1 MTDSSAPRLPTAG
14 TIYVTIAAATT
25 AAEVWRCGVEEA
37 RRRLCV
43 LLHDAHQVDPA
54 PPEQWRAKR
63 RSTGWDV
70 TARVSREP
78 PLAVVVS
85 CAVRPLPRGDARL
98 NLDEDARDAGVTVE
112 RIEPGWVVRQH
123 GEELGRPT
131 TRAGVREL
139 QRDAVERARRA
150 R

>member
-1 MTDSSAPRLPTAG
+1 MTDAPAPRLPTAG
-14 TIYVTIAAATT
+14 TIYVTLAAAQT
-25 AAEVWRCGVEEA
+25 AAEAWRCDVEEA

-43 LLHDAHQVDPA
+43 HLHDAHQVDPH

-85 CAVRPLPRGDARL
+85 CAVRPLPRGDARRDL
-98 NLDEDARDAGVTVE
+98 EDAAREIGITVE
-112 RIEPGWVVRQH
+112 RVPYETSVWRVLRHGREVARASSRAEVRDIM
-123 GEELGRPT
+123 R
-131 TRAGVREL
+131 REID
-139 QRDAVERARRA
+139 R
-150 R
+150 